1 MNGGLAMSASARPGS
16 VAQVDHLVDE
26 RGYAIPVAEDSSL
39 KIASEM
45 EPVVGGTSPTNWWRA
60 GLVAL
65 FIVAAILLVLQ
76 LLNGNRQ
83 TEMIPGTPVTAPQ
96 TDTAP

>member
-1 MNGGLAMSASARPGS
+1 MNASAKPGS
-16 VAQVDHLVDE
+16 VAQVDNLIDE
-26 RGYAIPVAEDSSL
+26 RGYKIQTPEDASL
-39 KIASEM
+39 KVAGEM
-45 EPVVGGTSPTNWWRA
+45 EPVVGGTSPTNWWRI

-76 LLNGNRQ
+76 MLNGNRQ

-96 TDTAP
+96 GETPTQ

>member
-1 MNGGLAMSASARPGS
+1 MSASAKPGS
-16 VAQVDHLVDE
+16 VAQVDNLIDE
-26 RGYAIPVAEDSSL
+26 RGYKIPVGEDTSI

-45 EPVVGGTSPTNWWRA
+45 EHVVGGTSPTNWWRA

-76 LLNGNRQ
+76 LLNGNRG
-83 TEMIPGTPVTAPQ
+83 TDVIPGTPVAAPQ
-96 TDTAP
+96 TETVQ

>member
-1 MNGGLAMSASARPGS
+1 MSASVKPGS
-16 VAQVDHLVDE
+16 VAQVDNLVDE
-26 RGYAIPVAEDSSL
+26 RGYKIPVAEDTSI

-65 FIVAAILLVLQ
+65 LIVAAILLALQ
-76 LLNGNRQ
+76 MLGGNRQ
-83 TEMIPGTPVTAPQ
+83 TDVISGTPVTAPQ
-96 TDTAP
+96 TETAPASN